1 MQVDVMPTLLGLM
14 GVNYSYD
21 GFGVDLLKRKRDM
34 VFYSA
39 DNQIV
44 ARDSAHCFVY
54 NPRMG
59 KASCYDALPGWKLRE
74 TRNSAAFNPLRRY
87 VFSMEQT
94 AQFMLD
100 RQKMQ

>member
-44 ARDSAHCFVY
+44 ARDYSHCFVY
-54 NPRMG
+54 NPSMG
-59 KASCYDALPGWKLRE
+59 KSFYYEALPGWKLRQ
-74 TRNSAAFNPLRRY
+74 THFNSHFNPLCRY

-100 RQKMQ
+100 RQRLQ